1 MKMHAIRSH
10 YPLSLRGV
18 TFEIPNATKC
28 ITVDR
33 ADGTIYAWLVT
44 PDELCLH
51 EKNGFWWAHESDAV
65 HVGVMDDQTDFDWT
79 KPLWVLDQSDRFN
92 DRGE

>member
-1 MKMHAIRSH
+1 MKFHAIRSH
-10 YPLSLRGV
+10 YSLSLRGV

-33 ADGTIYAWLVT
+33 ADGTIYAWLIT

-65 HVGVMDDQTDFDWT
+65 QVGVMDDQTDFDWT
-79 KPLWVLDQSDRFN
+79 KPLWVLDQSDQFN